1 MGTLTIDIITAVA
14 NFMFILVLFFLGY
27 VIGIAYSALRE
38 MNKRIKD
45 VQLEIEEKLRKL
57 KL

>member
-1 MGTLTIDIITAVA
+1 METLTIDIITGIA
-14 NFMFILVLFFLGY
+14 NLVFILLIFFIGY
-27 VIGIAYSALRE
+27 FIGVAYSAIKE
-38 MNKRIKD
+38 VNKRIKE

>member
-1 MGTLTIDIITAVA
+1 METLTIDIITAIA
-14 NFMFILVLFFLGY
+14 NLAFILLMFFIGY
-27 VIGIAYSALRE
+27 FIGVAYSALRE

-45 VQLEIEEKLRKL
+45 VQLEIEDKLRKM